1 VSQLLP
7 PVVDVLKK
15 YDWKTPKV
23 EIHVY
28 NRILKAIGAMAK
40 IETKLHSHLARHSFA
55 TYMLS
60 QGTRIEHVG
69 KMLGQSNI
77 KTTQRYAK
85 VLATDVH
92 KDFDKVAKKM
102 GR

>member
-1 VSQLLP
+1 M
-7 PVVDVLKK
+7 
-15 YDWKTPKV
+15 
-23 EIHVY
+23 
-28 NRILKAIGAMAK
+28 LKAIGAMVG

-60 QGTRIEHVG
+60 KGARIEHVG

-85 VLATDVH
+85 VLAKDVH
-92 KDFDKVAKKM
+92 EDFEKIANSFK
-102 GR
+102 